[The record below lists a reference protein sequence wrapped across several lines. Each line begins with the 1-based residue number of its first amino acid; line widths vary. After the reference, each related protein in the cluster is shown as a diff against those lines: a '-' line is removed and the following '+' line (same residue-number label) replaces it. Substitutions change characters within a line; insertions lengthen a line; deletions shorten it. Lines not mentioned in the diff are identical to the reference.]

1 MLPAIKH
8 QAGFSLVEL
17 LISMAVT
24 VVAVLAAVGL
34 ITKFSRSVAAFTEV
48 SSMEEARGSA
58 ETLLRADLDGAGRN
72 LTRPTPPLAGTIFA
86 TPTSLGHYTWSNGTI
101 TKTAATGWENG
112 ATITHAIATGLGSYT
127 FTPPNNGGSAYI
139 SSPNGDSFALVI
151 GFGNPSIG
159 VWMGL
164 YVNGVEVASTCCRSP
179 SETISAHVSGD
190 SYTFKIE
197 NGTSQRVAKLYR
209 NRNNV
214 PTPLWTS
221 NVAVTSYP
229 ITFGLNIYAQNQSFT
244 NVTIT
249 GAPLVALSGNST
261 ELAPLPWD
269 LDAQLTAPITITG
282 GGSGVTALSGDHT
295 TDAVTTL
302 ADIDGS
308 STELIVRAPQRG
320 SFNTGDYLLIIDWG
334 SLNPAAPGGAAS
346 SLCRVSS
353 VTLSA
358 NQLTI
363 SFERVRQN
371 NPAWARLW
379 STDADHAHEYAAGS
393 TVTKLQPPV
402 SYTTSNDARL
412 VRMEADRPSTLAFNV
427 RQATFARY
435 VEFNSSANIFRID
448 IALGAEGIETND
460 TTSNESRGTI
470 EFESRPRAMNLASNQ
485 LN

>member
-17 LISMAVT
+17 LISMALT
-24 VVAVLAAVGL
+24 VIAVLAAVGL

-86 TPTSLGHYTWSNGTI
+86 TLTSQQDYVWSNGTI
-101 TKTAATGWENG
+101 TKTTGTGWENG
-112 ATITHAIATGLGSYT
+112 ATITHGIATGLGSFT
-127 FTPPNNGGSAYI
+127 FTPPDNGGSAYI

-151 GFGNPSIG
+151 GFGNASTG
-159 VWMGL
+159 VWIGL
-164 YVNGVEVASTCCRSP
+164 YVNGTEVASTCCHGP
-179 SETISAHVSGD
+179 SQTVSAHVSGD

-197 NGTSQRVAKLYR
+197 NGTSQRIAKLYR
-209 NRNNV
+209 IRNNI
-214 PTPLWTS
+214 PAPLWTS
-221 NVAVTSYP
+221 NVSVTSYP
-229 ITFGLNIYAQNQSFT
+229 IAFGINIFAQNQSFT

-249 GAPLVALSGNST
+249 GAPLVALTANST
-261 ELAPLPWD
+261 EFAPLPWD
-269 LDAQLTAPITITG
+269 LDSQLTAPITITG
-282 GGSGVTALSGDHT
+282 GGSGVTAVSGDHT

-302 ADIDGS
+302 ADIDDS

-334 SLNPAAPGGAAS
+334 SLNPSAPSGAAS

-353 VTLSA
+353 VTSSA
-358 NQLTI
+358 NQLTLSI
-363 SFERVRQN
+363 VRVRQN

-379 STDADHAHEYAAGS
+379 STDADHAHVYPTGS

-402 SYTTSNDARL
+402 SYTTSTDARL
-412 VRMEADRPSTLAFNV
+412 VRMEADRPSTIAFNV

-435 VEFNSSANIFRID
+435 IEINSTDNVFRVD
-448 IALGAEGIETND
+448 IALGAEGIETNA
-460 TTSNESRGTI
+460 TTSSEARGTI
-470 EFESRPRAMNLASNQ
+470 ELESRPRAMNLASNQ

>member
-1 MLPAIKH
+1 MKH
-8 QAGFSLVEL
+8 HAGFSLVEL
-17 LISMAVT
+17 LISMALT
-24 VVAVLAAVGL
+24 VIAVLAAVGL
-34 ITKFSRSVAAFTEV
+34 LTKFSRSVAAFTEV

-86 TPTSLGHYTWSNGTI
+86 TPNSIEHYAWSNGTI
-101 TKTAATGWENG
+101 TKTTATGWENG
-112 ATITHAIATGLGSYT
+112 VTITHAIATGLGSFT
-127 FTPPNNGGSAYI
+127 FTPPDNGGSAYM

-159 VWMGL
+159 VWIGL
-164 YVNGVEVASTCCRSP
+164 YVNGVEVASTCCHSP

-190 SYTFKIE
+190 SYSFKIE
-197 NGTSQRVAKLYR
+197 NGTSQRVTKLYR
-209 NRNNV
+209 IRNNV
-214 PTPLWTS
+214 PTSLWTS
-221 NVAVTSYP
+221 SVPVTSYP
-229 ITFGLNIYAQNQSFT
+229 IAFGLNIYAQNQSFT

-249 GAPLVALSGNST
+249 GAPLIALSGNST

-269 LDAQLTAPITITG
+269 RDFQLTAPITITG
-282 GGSGVTALSGDHT
+282 GGAGITALSGDQT

-302 ADIDGS
+302 SEIDDS
-308 STELIVRAPQRG
+308 SSELIVRAPQRG
-320 SFNTGDYLLIIDWG
+320 AFDTGDYLLIIDWG

-346 SLCRVSS
+346 SLCQVSS
-353 VTLSA
+353 ATASD
-358 NQLTI
+358 NQLI
-363 SFERVRQN
+363 LSIQRVHQN
-371 NPAWARLW
+371 NPAWGRLW
-379 STDADHAHEYAAGS
+379 STDADHAHKYAAGS

-402 SYTTSNDARL
+402 SYTTSTDARF

-435 VEFNSSANIFRID
+435 VEFNSTANIFRVD
-448 IALGAEGIETND
+448 ITLAAEGVETNN
-460 TTSNESRGTI
+460 TTAIESRGTI

>member
-1 MLPAIKH
+1 MLPATKH
-8 QAGFSLVEL
+8 QTGFSLVEL
-17 LISMAVT
+17 LISMALT
-24 VVAVLAAVGL
+24 VIAVLAAIGL
-34 ITKFSRSVAAFTEV
+34 MTKFSRSVAAFTEV
-48 SSMEEARGSA
+48 STMEESRGSA
-58 ETLLRADLDGAGRN
+58 ETILRADLDGAGRN

-86 TPTSLGHYTWSNGTI
+86 TPTTFDHYTWSNGTI
-101 TKTAATGWENG
+101 TKTEATGWEIG
-112 ATITHAIATGLGSYT
+112 ASITRAIATGLGSYS
-127 FTPPNNGGSAYI
+127 FTPPDNGGSAYI

-164 YVNGVEVASTCCRSP
+164 YVNGVEVASTCCHSP

-197 NGTSQRVAKLYR
+197 NGTSQRLAKLYR
-209 NRNNV
+209 IRNNV
-214 PTPLWTS
+214 PTSLWTS
-221 NVAVTSYP
+221 SVPVTSYP
-229 ITFGLNIYAQNQSFT
+229 IAFGLNVYAQNQSFT

-269 LDAQLTAPITITG
+269 LDSQLTAPITISG
-282 GGSGVTALSGDHT
+282 GGAAITALSGDQT
-295 TDAVTTL
+295 TDAVTSL
-302 ADIDGS
+302 ADLNDS
-308 STELIVRAPQRG
+308 STELIIQAPQRG
-320 SFNTGDYLLIIDWG
+320 SINTGDYVLIIDWG

-346 SLCRVSS
+346 SLCRVLS
-353 VTLSA
+353 VTPSA
-358 NQLTI
+358 NQLTLTI
-363 SFERVRQN
+363 ERVRQN

-379 STDADHAHEYAAGS
+379 STDADHAHKYAAGS

-402 SYTTSNDARL
+402 SYTTSTDSRL
-412 VRMEADRPSTLAFNV
+412 VRMEADRTSTLAFNV

-435 VEFNSSANIFRID
+435 VEFNSTANIFRVD
-448 IALGAEGIETND
+448 IILAAEGIETND
-460 TTSNESRGTI
+460 STSIESRGTI

>member
-1 MLPAIKH
+1 MLPAIKNH
-8 QAGFSLVEL
+8 SGFSLVEL
-17 LISMAVT
+17 LISMALT
-24 VVAVLAAVGL
+24 VIAVLAAVGL
-34 ITKFSRSVAAFTEV
+34 LTKFSRSVAAFTEV

-58 ETLLRADLDGAGRN
+58 ETLLRADLDGAGHN
-72 LTRPTPPLAGTIFA
+72 LTRPTPPLAGTIFGS
-86 TPTSLGHYTWSNGTI
+86 PCSIDHYAWSNGTI
-101 TKTAATGWENG
+101 TKTTATGWENG
-112 ATITHAIATGLGSYT
+112 VTITHAIATGIGSFT
-127 FTPPNNGGSAYI
+127 FTPPDNGGTAYI

-159 VWMGL
+159 VWIGL
-164 YVNGVEVASTCCRSP
+164 YVNGVEVASTCCHSP

-190 SYTFKIE
+190 SYSFKIE

-209 NRNNV
+209 IRNNV

-221 NVAVTSYP
+221 SVPVTSYP
-229 ITFGLNIYAQNQSFT
+229 ITFGLNIYTQNQSFT

-269 LDAQLTAPITITG
+269 RDFQLTAPITITG
-282 GGSGVTALSGDHT
+282 GGSGITALSGDQT
-295 TDAVTTL
+295 TDAATTL
-302 ADIDGS
+302 GDIDDAS
-308 STELIVRAPQRG
+308 SELIVRAPQRG
-320 SFNTGDYLLIIDWG
+320 GFNTGDYLLIIDWG
-334 SLNPAAPGGAAS
+334 SLNPASPGGAAS

-353 VTLSA
+353 VTTSA
-358 NQLTI
+358 NQLTLTI
-363 SFERVRQN
+363 ERVRQN
-371 NPAWARLW
+371 NPAWGRLW
-379 STDADHAHEYAAGS
+379 STDADHAHKYAAGS

-402 SYTTSNDARL
+402 SYTTSTDARF

-435 VEFNSSANIFRID
+435 VEFNSTANIFRVD
-448 IALGAEGIETND
+448 ITLAAEGFETND
-460 TTSNESRGTI
+460 TTSVESRGTI

>member
-24 VVAVLAAVGL
+24 VIAVLAAVGL

-48 SSMEEARGSA
+48 SNMEETRGSA

-86 TPTSLGHYTWSNGTI
+86 TPTSVEHYTWSNGTI
-101 TKTAATGWENG
+101 TKTAANGWENG

-197 NGTSQRVAKLYR
+197 NGPSQRVAKLYR
-209 NRNNV
+209 IRNNV

-221 NVAVTSYP
+221 NVPVTSYP
-229 ITFGLNIYAQNQSFT
+229 ITFGLNVYAQNQSFT

-269 LDAQLTAPITITG
+269 RDAQLTAPITITG

-302 ADIDGS
+302 AEIDGS

-353 VTLSA
+353 LTLSA

-402 SYTTSNDARL
+402 SYTTSTDARL

-427 RQATFARY
+427 RQATFNRY
-435 VEFNSSANIFRID
+435 VEFNSTANIFRVD
-448 IALGAEGIETND
+448 ITLGAEGIETNHS
-460 TTSNESRGTI
+460 TANESRGTI